1 MYPELKKMK
10 TAAAIL
16 AWIVLMLAPAVLKA
30 QSVTE
35 VITDYGGYWKSG
47 NTAINPIK
55 PDNSHNLL
63 AFSYNGI
70 RYSTGINDQLL
81 NTKGLSF
88 VAGDFK
94 ALPVSSITGTI
105 NGNTKIGVGAM
116 YDGVLNGSNPNN
128 KPERNLPKYLTDGL
142 NGLDLGTCIANLPA
156 GDIFLPVTNLK
167 PNKVGDGVPD
177 LLITQ
182 IADPSTSSL
191 DRYEFTDIN
200 GVRVGNSVDIVLNTL
215 PVVGNWTADFYEAST
230 NPVTLTAGYTKT
242 DRPIRL
248 WAADFSLFGITSS
261 QLPLIAYF
269 KIRLNGNSDVAFVSY
284 NDNTVDVTSPLP
296 ATLAAFQAKA
306 VQNNVN
312 ISWKTITEENAS
324 HFEIEYSQDG
334 VSFDKVNKTLAA
346 GNSTDPRSYAWT
358 HANVAAGKAYYRL
371 KTVDK
376 NGSAAFSDI
385 IVVTMSADKNLSL
398 SIYPNPATEK
408 IFIKQHS
415 ATANETYQVRSMSG
429 ILVMQKTFTAGSA
442 QNSIDVSALSQG
454 SYLLV
459 RINGSQQEMVKF
471 IKQ

>member
-1 MYPELKKMK
+1 MYPELNKSK
-10 TAAAIL
+10 TVAAIL
-16 AWIVLMLAPAVLKA
+16 TWVVLIMAPAVLKA
-30 QSVTE
+30 QAVTE

-47 NTAINPIK
+47 NTAINPVK
-55 PDNSHNLL
+55 PDNSHNLI
-63 AFSYNGI
+63 AFSYNGV
-70 RYSTGINDQLL
+70 RYSTGVNDQLL
-81 NTKGLSF
+81 QNKGLSF

-105 NGNTKIGVGAM
+105 NSNTKIGLGAM
-116 YDGVLNGSNPNN
+116 YDGVFNGSDLNN
-128 KPERNLPKYLTDGL
+128 KPERNLPKYLSDGL
-142 NGLDLGTCIANLPA
+142 NGLDLGTCIANLPV

-200 GVRVGNSVDIVLNTL
+200 GTRIGNSVDIVLNTL

-230 NPVTLTAGYTKT
+230 NPVTLAAGFTQT

-248 WAADFSLFGITSS
+248 WAADFSLFGIAPS
-261 QLPLIAYF
+261 QLSQIAYF

-296 ATLAAFQAKA
+296 ATLAGFQAKA
-306 VQNNVN
+306 LQNNVN
-312 ISWKTITEENAS
+312 ISWKTITEENTS
-324 HFEIEYSQDG
+324 HFEIEYSLDG
-334 VSFDKVNKTLAA
+334 VSFNKVNKTIAA
-346 GNSTDPRSYAWT
+346 GNSTDPRSYAWA
-358 HANVAAGKAYYRL
+358 HASVPAGKAYYRL

-376 NGSAAFSDI
+376 NGSAAFSEI
-385 IVVTMSADKNLSL
+385 IVVTISADKNLSL

-408 IFIKQHS
+408 IFIRQNAVNTS
-415 ATANETYQVRSMSG
+415 ETYQVRSMAG
-429 ILVMQKTFTAGSA
+429 VLVMQKTFTAGSA
-442 QNSIDVSALSQG
+442 QNSIDVSALSKG

-471 IKQ
+471 IRQ